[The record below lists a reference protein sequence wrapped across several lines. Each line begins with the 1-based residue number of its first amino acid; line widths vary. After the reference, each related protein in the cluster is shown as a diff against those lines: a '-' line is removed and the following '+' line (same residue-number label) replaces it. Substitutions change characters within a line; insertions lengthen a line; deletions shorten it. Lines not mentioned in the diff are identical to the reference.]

1 MEEKKPAVQKKPEK
15 RETESLVRI
24 LSTDIPGSRNLYSG
38 LKKIKGVS
46 FPIAKAVSKQTG
58 IPLSKRVG
66 ELSKEEIS
74 VISDAIKNPIIPAF
88 MMNRRSDFET
98 GKTLHLITTDLDLT
112 KEFDI
117 KRMKKMRSYK
127 GIRHASGLPV
137 RGQRTKSHFRK
148 KGKNKAV
155 GVSKTKTEP
164 APAKGKEGGKK

>member
-1 MEEKKPAVQKKPEK
+1 MPFFSQY
-15 RETESLVRI
+15 
-24 LSTDIPGSRNLYSG
+24 NLNITAF
-38 LKKIKGVS
+38 IKYV
-46 FPIAKAVSKQTG
+46 AT
-58 IPLSKRVG
+58 
-66 ELSKEEIS
+66 IS
-74 VISDAIKNPIIPAF
+74 YNKLIVNIKNICF
-88 MMNRRSDFET
+88 
-98 GKTLHLITTDLDLT
+98 KT